1 MKDQQLYIDGQLVD
15 TDEKTKITLN
25 IKSNL
30 LRDVSK
36 MASNSTFTVKLP
48 KTVRNQRIF
57 EHADIVQSATD
68 FQYKTHDARYVC
80 NGVEIISYGRAVL
93 LAATESFEITIVWG
107 LFPKLTELISAGTT
121 LNQLQSDAKILY
133 QTENPLSDYNT
144 ADGYLYAGIDW
155 LIHDNTVDYTWRSSS
170 SMLQPAGTGRD
181 WNSGGSSTG
190 TSFVGNQT
198 NEQTTKH
205 PVVRVPWLIDLIR
218 QNTGIEFKWGD
229 AENEYIKTLIVPL
242 IARKSNEL
250 TFTNDSYDATAQGL
264 EMYGTGAISIVTNTD
279 SNVFNN
285 AAGST
290 STVLEVKADA
300 NVIFDVAFK
309 WQFDLTGAH
318 RNSYSA
324 RGDTYALSAL
334 YWVKMTITGTQQKEY
349 VIGRSSGFKAI
360 TVPNNWQGIV
370 VFEDKGYGKIEV
382 KQGDTITFEF
392 YRNGKTMKSVQFL
405 GGTIKATLSS
415 DEDVPSGG
423 YYPIAY
429 NLPKI
434 KVIDFVK
441 FLAVI
446 TGTFPLQSQS
456 SDRVVSFLPFTA
468 VWDNVS
474 KAVDWTR
481 RIVPNGAENK
491 PKELSYKF
499 DYVQNNWYKWKQDD
513 TVVGNY
519 DGNLVVEDNT
529 LEVEK
534 TIFEFP
540 FAASDGNNV
549 PCYEVKQTASSGG
562 TFGGNSQSSED
573 SDTSTEDN
581 EPSYKACKDR
591 ILRLYADDDGKA
603 QAMFDI
609 NMQDI
614 LAEKYAELS
623 RTLNAAKIIKERV
636 RISNVEL
643 LQFDETLPVY
653 LAQYGSYFAITEIK
667 GGDNGYADVT
677 MIQLML

>member
-1 MKDQQLYIDGQLVD
+1 MNDQQLYIDGQLVD

-68 FQYKTHDARYVC
+68 FQYKTHDARYVR

-133 QTENPLSDYNT
+133 QTANPLSDYNT

-170 SMLQPAGTGRD
+170 SMVQPVTGTGRG
-181 WNSGGSSTG
+181 WTSGGSSTG
-190 TSFVGNQT
+190 SFFGGRRSRT
-198 NEQTTKH
+198 YEQTTKH

-229 AENEYIKTLIVPL
+229 PENEYIKTLIVPL

-250 TFTNDSYDATAQGL
+250 TFTNANYDATAQGL
-264 EMYGTGAISIVTNTD
+264 EMYQTGAISIVTNTD
-279 SNVFNN
+279 VNVFNN

-290 STVLEVKADA
+290 NTVLEVKADA
-300 NVIFDVAFK
+300 NVILDVAFK
-309 WQFDLTGAH
+309 WQFDLTGEH
-318 RNSYSA
+318 RNGYGT
-324 RGDTYALSAL
+324 RGDTYAFSAL
-334 YWVKMTITGTQQKEY
+334 YWVKMSITGSQQQEY
-349 VIGRSSGFKAI
+349 IMGRNSGFNVV

-382 KQGDTITFEF
+382 KQGDKITFEF
-392 YRNGKTMKSVQFL
+392 CSNGKTMTSVQFL

-423 YYPIAY
+423 YFPIAY

-456 SDRVVSFLPFTA
+456 SDRVVSFLPLAA
-468 VWDNVS
+468 VWGNVS

-481 RIVPNGAENK
+481 RIVPNWAENK
-491 PKELSYKF
+491 PKELSYKLS
-499 DYVQNNWYKWKQDD
+499 DYGQNNWYKWKQDD

-519 DGNLVVEDNT
+519 DGDLVVEDGT

-549 PCYEVKQTASSGG
+549 PCYEVKQRSE
-562 TFGGNSQSSED
+562 NSD
-573 SDTSTEDN
+573 TTSTEDN

-591 ILRLYADDDGKA
+591 ILRLYADDNGKA
-603 QAMFDI
+603 QAKFDI

-623 RTLNAAKIIKERV
+623 RTLNGAKIIKERV

-677 MIQLML
+677 MIQLIL